1 MNVKKQI
8 SVIAAIA
15 IMCSTLSSCGLGG
28 YGMGGF
34 GGYGMGMGVPGL
46 PYYLQPNV
54 ALQNSVNQINSNM
67 QQAAASGMFTPAPV
81 TSTSSSYSGSTS
93 TATTNKS
100 SSSTQQKRDGLCP
113 TCCGDGKCY
122 QCHGSGMR
130 TDNMFGTG
138 TSSKVKCGI
147 CGGDGK
153 CKKCYGRGR
162 I

>member
-54 ALQNSVNQINSNM
+54 ALQNSVNQIIWAWALVS
-67 QQAAASGMFTPAPV
+67 
-81 TSTSSSYSGSTS
+81 
-93 TATTNKS
+93 
-100 SSSTQQKRDGLCP
+100 
-113 TCCGDGKCY
+113 
-122 QCHGSGMR
+122 
-130 TDNMFGTG
+130 
-138 TSSKVKCGI
+138 
-147 CGGDGK
+147 
-153 CKKCYGRGR
+153 
-162 I
+162 